1 MSENVKDVEKT
12 VLRMSIGRQKREFS
26 QIILQRGYPK
36 NENWTEY
43 QREMHLKSIENNKK
57 LKGFTNK

>member
-1 MSENVKDVEKT
+1 
-12 VLRMSIGRQKREFS
+12 MSIGRQKREFS
-26 QIILQRGYPK
+26 QSILERGYPK

-43 QREMHLKSIENNKK
+43 QRQMHQKTIENNKK